1 MTQHQKFASYTTI
14 AATITSILAY
24 IVNAADIKGLLVIV
38 LFFTAIV
45 SGVVTIALFIASLT
59 KKPAK
64 TFDKMMNIFDLFL
77 IWP

>member
-1 MTQHQKFASYTTI
+1 MTQHQKFAGYTTI

-24 IVNAADIKGLLVIV
+24 IVSSVDIKGVLVIV
-38 LFFTAIV
+38 LFFAAVI
-45 SGVVTIALFIASLT
+45 SGTVTLALFIASLT

-64 TFDKMMNIFDLFL
+64 TFDKMMNIFDMFL